1 MSLNIITIQGRLCA
15 DPDLRSTQA
24 GKKVASFTL
33 AVDRDFQR
41 DEADFITCVA
51 WEKKAEFVDQYFTKG
66 QMALVTGRLQIRQ
79 WTDKEGGKRTAAE
92 VVANEI
98 HFCGPKQTPQGYAK
112 SRTPDYTE
120 IEDEDD
126 GELPF

>member
-1 MSLNIITIQGRLCA
+1 MSLNIITVQGRLCA
-15 DPDLRSTQA
+15 DPELRSTQA

-51 WEKKAEFVDQYFTKG
+51 WEKKAEFVSQYFSKG
-66 QMALVTGRLQIRQ
+66 QMALVSGRLQIRQ
-79 WTDKEGGKRTAAE
+79 WTDKEGGKRTSAE
-92 VVANEI
+92 IVANDI
-98 HFCGPKQTPQGYAK
+98 HFCGPKPDSGRADPPQFQ
-112 SRTPDYTE
+112 DVQE
-120 IEDEDD
+120 ED